1 MMASEGPFLAAIIA
15 RLAEPTYNLA
25 AYGIAFAFAILIES
39 PVIMLMSASTALVE
53 DRTAYRK
60 LRDFMYGL
68 IALSTG
74 LLLFVLF
81 PPVYR
86 WLTGSF
92 LQLPQEVAS
101 LTYGA
106 LWILLPWPAA
116 IGYRRFLHGLMIRSG
131 RTRLV
136 AFNTIVRLGTMAAT

>member
-92 LQLPQEVAS
+92 L
-101 LTYGA
+101 
-106 LWILLPWPAA
+106 
-116 IGYRRFLHGLMIRSG
+116 
-131 RTRLV
+131 
-136 AFNTIVRLGTMAAT
+136 